1 MNNSESCELRPL
13 DAMNNLGIRMV
24 WTIHGHEPM
33 SLNVMNNLG
42 LWMIWTTLG
51 HEVRDLDAMNNSVV
65 DMKDFELCAMSF
77 KCYE

>member
-1 MNNSESCELRPL
+1 
-13 DAMNNLGIRMV
+13 MV
-24 WTIHGHEPM
+24 WTIHGHETM